1 MMKMAKLRK
10 DTAAAYKRANRSLE
24 ASRSLTALPALAK
37 IGQTSRGT
45 QLTSIIGSLII
56 GLIVGA
62 VARALLPG
70 RDPMGC
76 FATALLGVGGSIVGG
91 LIGSAIWP
99 AATSEG
105 YTHPHR
111 LLHFALGSYRCGHTA
126 GAVAGNQTMMIES
139 GFRYPEAE
147 I

>member
-1 MMKMAKLRK
+1 M
-10 DTAAAYKRANRSLE
+10 
-24 ASRSLTALPALAK
+24 
-37 IGQTSRGT
+37 
-45 QLTSIIGSLII
+45 LTSIIGSLII

-62 VARALLPG
+62 VARALMPG

-76 FATALLGVGGSIVGG
+76 FATALLGIGGSIIGG

-111 LLHFALGSYRCGHTA
+111 LLHFALA
-126 GAVAGNQTMMIES
+126 VIGAVILLGLWRAI
-139 GFRYPEAE
+139 RR
-147 I
+147 